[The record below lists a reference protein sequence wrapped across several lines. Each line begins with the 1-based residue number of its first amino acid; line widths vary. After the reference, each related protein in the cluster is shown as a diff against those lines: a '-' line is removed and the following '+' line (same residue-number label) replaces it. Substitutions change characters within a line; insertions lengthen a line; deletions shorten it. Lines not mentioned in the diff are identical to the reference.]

1 MRLWNEFA
9 ILFDLIYAGVVLEFS
24 GLLVK
29 GSENIE

>member
-24 GLLVK
+24 GLLAK
-29 GSENIE
+29 GSGEH